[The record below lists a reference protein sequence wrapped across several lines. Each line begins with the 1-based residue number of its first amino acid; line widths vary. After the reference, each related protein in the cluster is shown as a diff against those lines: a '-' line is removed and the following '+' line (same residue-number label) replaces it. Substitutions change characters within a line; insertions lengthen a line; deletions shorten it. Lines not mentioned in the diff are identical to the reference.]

1 MEIKVGGKYKLGKKI
16 GSGSFGE
23 IYTGTVHALLISNIG
38 VSAEDGTEVA
48 IKLVS
53 MPDYL
58 ICRNQFV
65 QDIHSCFVK
74 LRS

>member
-23 IYTGTVHALLISNIG
+23 IYTGTVRGLLISNLG
-38 VSAEDGTEVA
+38 VSVEDGTEVA

-53 MPDYL
+53 CW
-58 ICRNQFV
+58 IV
-65 QDIHSCFVK
+65 
-74 LRS
+74 